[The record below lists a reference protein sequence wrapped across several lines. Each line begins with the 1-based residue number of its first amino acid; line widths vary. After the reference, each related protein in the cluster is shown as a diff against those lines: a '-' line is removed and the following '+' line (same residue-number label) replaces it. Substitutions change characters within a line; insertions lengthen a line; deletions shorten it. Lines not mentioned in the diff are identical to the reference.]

1 MLELFL
7 LIIGLKCRRYYGSRV
22 QPQGVLRSDRG
33 ECFSRAEP
41 VNYNKSRLIGLLES
55 VKNALLV
62 WLQFCLNFRKFYGV
76 TRARI
81 FDRSLD
87 KTP

>member
-1 MLELFL
+1 MNDNES
-7 LIIGLKCRRYYGSRV
+7 G
-22 QPQGVLRSDRG
+22 
-33 ECFSRAEP
+33 
-41 VNYNKSRLIGLLES
+41 LIGLLKS
-55 VKNALLV
+55 INYALLV